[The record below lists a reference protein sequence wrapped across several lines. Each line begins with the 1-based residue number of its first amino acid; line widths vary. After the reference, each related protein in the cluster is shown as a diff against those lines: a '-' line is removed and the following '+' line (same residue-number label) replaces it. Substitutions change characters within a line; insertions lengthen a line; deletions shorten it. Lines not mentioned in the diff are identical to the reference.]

1 MKWLSTLH
9 SLKLTVKKHKKLMKR
24 KAFNQIKLIS
34 ILRLQKYKE
43 TENKFFMRV
52 ERLQKVKTPANKNKL
67 WTSKINLRENL
78 ENQVFALTHLQ
89 KRKKAKIQAILWKW
103 TTVSPQDW
111 A

>member
-1 MKWLSTLH
+1 
-9 SLKLTVKKHKKLMKR
+9 MKR

-67 WTSKINLRENL
+67 
-78 ENQVFALTHLQ
+78 
-89 KRKKAKIQAILWKW
+89 
-103 TTVSPQDW
+103 
-111 A
+111 